1 MVEIAPKRI
10 LSIDALRGFDMMWI
24 MGFGQTLRKVGEIA
38 GTDWGSALAYQ
49 MTHVFWAGLHLHD
62 LIFPTFVFL
71 AGASWPFS
79 LEKHRAK
86 GMTDGQIFF
95 RHVLRRF
102 VLLFC
107 LGLITSG
114 ILGFNFMHLL
124 YMSVLGRIA
133 CAWFVAATTLLF
145 LKPRKTIV
153 VAALMIFGYWL
164 ALRFL
169 PGLIVPGCDPWSTRT
184 NLIVTV
190 DRWVFGD
197 HIRVFGVE
205 GFLSAFIGAPGCAFL
220 GIISGLMLKRED
232 WSATRKS
239 VMLGAFS
246 IALSAAAVAVSTVC
260 PCVKNILWSPTVHPH
275 HRRDRDRVALAV
287 PLVHRRE
294 GLGGLEPVLPGDR
307 HECYN
312 HLRSQVFCGLQN
324 HVAAASVGYAQDG
337 AVGVARAS
345 HTCRCVHHL
354 LAAPFLPVQEEDI
367 PQGLILKMRQ

>member
-260 PCVKNILWSPTVHPH
+260 PCVKNILWSPTFILITGAIATALLSLFHWFIDVKGWVGWSLFFRVIGMNAITIYVLRCFVDFKITS
-275 HRRDRDRVALAV
+275 RR
-287 PLVHRRE
+287 
-294 GLGGLEPVLPGDR
+294 
-307 HECYN
+307 
-312 HLRSQVFCGLQN
+312 
-324 HVAAASVGYAQDG
+324 
-337 AVGVARAS
+337 
-345 HTCRCVHHL
+345 L
-354 LAAPFLPVQEEDI
+354 LW
-367 PQGLILKMRQ
+367 GTLKMVPSEWHEPAILAGAFIICWLLLFFLYRKKIFLKV